1 MYAYSTQAD
10 SVAIG
15 NVLGVDIILLKYN
28 VQGRVGTP
36 EQRTQWN
43 IFPVNNELFTHNVFS
58 SRCVGE
64 PLRILNE
71 DDVHCTKL
79 VWMPQ
84 NAAAQTICSNT
95 LSTANS
101 EQSNQS
107 EQTCSIGSVTRKRSR
122 ESENETVLKV
132 INGNTPVEFIVDNLV
147 IIKRSKK

>member
-1 MYAYSTQAD
+1 
-10 SVAIG
+10 
-15 NVLGVDIILLKYN
+15 
-28 VQGRVGTP
+28 
-36 EQRTQWN
+36 
-43 IFPVNNELFTHNVFS
+43 
-58 SRCVGE
+58 
-64 PLRILNE
+64 
-71 DDVHCTKL
+71 
-79 VWMPQ
+79 MPQ

-107 EQTCSIGSVTRKRSR
+107 EKTCSIGSVTRKRSR